1 MKTTNEFTEYNLQDE
16 LVAAL
21 TNHGFKEASEIQ
33 NLTIPPIL
41 EKKDISAL
49 AETGSGK
56 TGAFAIPI
64 MERLLQ
70 EGSLAEPKQQ
80 VVILSPTRELAQ
92 QTNKFFAEVGKDLGV
107 KSVCIIGG
115 ERIETQI
122 EEIEKGVH
130 VLVATPGRLNDLT
143 KQKKVDLSNCFA
155 VVFDEADRLFDMG
168 FKKDIEFI
176 LKGIPK
182 TRQLIMVSATTNMDV
197 LNTAFK
203 YGSHPVEIKL
213 NADSML
219 VDNIDHKIAMIDKNE
234 KMPLLVKQLRD
245 HEDAYAIVFCNTQF
259 QTHLVAEWL
268 MKMKFKAKPI
278 SGRMAQNKR
287 TKLME
292 EFRAKEVTI
301 LVCTDVAAR
310 GLDVKDVNLV
320 INYDLPNEAA
330 SYVHRIGRTGRAG
343 KEGHAIS
350 FCAFEDCENL
360 DPIYEFIGS
369 KIPKMDL
376 ENDDFAKDIAQ
387 KPYLDAKTLMVTERK
402 ERFPKDKKDF
412 KKKDSK
418 FDKKDSKE
426 TRDTRDIKPKTSTI
440 PFNAKVFKDDRRFF
454 SNVASSQ
461 ADSVKAALKY
471 FDIKDDHLINT
482 SVESVGRKKFFL
494 FGPKL
499 TTYKHSL
506 KPIYKKLLT
515 PFLIGI
521 LRKANLELFVKVS
534 FKDGTL
540 KVSFSGK
547 DLGLVLRQKAELLT
561 SFETIIK
568 QFLLRKV
575 HVKDEVRLSLKCFS
589 EEQQKEYNDRN
600 TRDKKK
606 SEKDICTLVEK
617 MKKEVVSSN
626 AAVLL
631 KSMNPA
637 ERRIVHQYIGEDKK
651 FKTTSVGDGRFKQI
665 ELSLS

>member
-1 MKTTNEFTEYNLQDE
+1 MKTTKEFTEYNLQDE
-16 LVAAL
+16 LIAAL
-21 TNHGFKEASEIQ
+21 TNHGFNQASEIQ
-33 NLTIPPIL
+33 DLTIPPIL
-41 EKKDISAL
+41 ERKDIFAL

-56 TGAFAIPI
+56 TGSFAIPI
-64 MERLLQ
+64 MELLL
-70 EGSLAEPKQQ
+70 EEHALENPKQQ

-92 QTNKFFAEVGKDLGV
+92 QTNKFFLEVGQDIGV
-107 KSVCIIGG
+107 KTACIIGG
-115 ERIETQI
+115 EKIENQI
-122 EEIEKGVH
+122 EEIRKGVH

-143 KQKKVDLSNCFA
+143 KQKEVDLSNCFA

-176 LKGIPK
+176 LRGIPK
-182 TRQLIMVSATTNMDV
+182 QRQLIMVSATTNMDV

-203 YGSHPVEIKL
+203 YGSHPIEIKL

-268 MKMKFKAKPI
+268 KKMNFKAKPI
-278 SGRMAQNKR
+278 SGRMPQNKR

-343 KEGHAIS
+343 KDGHAIS

-360 DPIYEFIGS
+360 DPIYDFIGS

-376 ENDDFAKDIAQ
+376 ENDDFATDIAQ
-387 KPYLDAKTLMVTERK
+387 KPYIDAKTLQVTDRK
-402 ERFPKDKKDF
+402 EKFSKDKKDF

-418 FDKKDSKE
+418 FDKKDS
-426 TRDTRDIKPKTSTI
+426 RDIKPKTSTI
-440 PFNAKVFKDDRRFF
+440 PFNSKIFKNDRRFF
-454 SNVASSQ
+454 ENNATSEK
-461 ADSVKAALKY
+461 DSVAAALRY
-471 FDIKDDHLINT
+471 FDIKDDHLLNT
-482 SVESVGRKKFFL
+482 EVVSVGRKKFFL
-494 FGPKL
+494 FGPRI

-506 KPIYKKLLT
+506 KPIYKKILT

-521 LRKANLELFVKVS
+521 LRKAQLDLFVKVS
-534 FKDGTL
+534 FKDGVL

-561 SFETIIK
+561 SFETLIK

-575 HVKDEVRLSLKCFS
+575 YVKEEVKLSLKCFS
-589 EEQQKEYNDRN
+589 EEQQKEYKER
-600 TRDKKK
+600 TSKDKKK
-606 SEKDICTLVEK
+606 SEKDIYALVDK
-617 MKKEVVSSN
+617 MKKKVLDSN
-626 AAVLL
+626 EAVLL

-637 ERRIVHQYIGEDKK
+637 ERRIVHQYISEDKK
-651 FKTTSVGDGRFKQI
+651 FKTSSVGQGRFKQI

>member
-1 MKTTNEFTEYNLQDE
+1 MKTTKEFTQYNLQDE

-33 NLTIPPIL
+33 DLTIPPIL
-41 EKKDISAL
+41 EKKDIFAL

-64 MERLLQ
+64 MERLLEEQ
-70 EGSLAEPKQQ
+70 ALENPKQQ

-92 QTNKFFAEVGKDLGV
+92 QTNKFFSEVGKDIGV
-107 KSVCIIGG
+107 KTACVIGG
-115 ERIETQI
+115 ERIEAQI

-182 TRQLIMVSATTNMDV
+182 ERQLVMVSATTNMDV

-203 YGSHPVEIKL
+203 YGSHPIEIKL

-343 KEGHAIS
+343 KDGHAIS

-376 ENDDFAKDIAQ
+376 ENDDFATDIAQ
-387 KPYLDAKTLMVTERK
+387 KPYLDAKTLQVTERK
-402 ERFPKDKKDF
+402 ERFSKDKKDF

-418 FDKKDSKE
+418 FDKKDS
-426 TRDTRDIKPKTSTI
+426 RDIKPKTSTI
-440 PFNAKVFKDDRRFF
+440 PFNSKIFKDDRRFF
-454 SNVASSQ
+454 SNVASSE

-471 FDIKDDHLINT
+471 FDIKDDHLLKT
-482 SVESVGRKKFFL
+482 EVESVGRKKFFL
-494 FGPKL
+494 FGPRM

-521 LRKANLELFVKVS
+521 LRKAKLELFVKVS

-575 HVKDEVRLSLKCFS
+575 YVKEEVKLSLKCFS

-600 TRDKKK
+600 NRDKKK
-606 SEKDICTLVEK
+606 SEKDICALVDK
-617 MKKEVVSSN
+617 MKKKVKDTN
-626 AAVLL
+626 KAVLL

-637 ERRIVHQYIGEDKK
+637 ERRIVHQYISEDKT
-651 FKTTSVGDGRFKQI
+651 FKTSSVGDGRFKQI

>member
-1 MKTTNEFTEYNLQDE
+1 MKTTKEFTQYNLQDE

-33 NLTIPPIL
+33 DLTIPPIL
-41 EKKDISAL
+41 EKKDIFAL

-56 TGAFAIPI
+56 TGSFAIPI
-64 MERLLQ
+64 MERLL
-70 EGSLAEPKQQ
+70 EEHALENPMQQ

-92 QTNKFFAEVGKDLGV
+92 QTNKFFEEVGKDIGV
-107 KSVCIIGG
+107 KTACIIGG
-115 ERIETQI
+115 EKIETQI
-122 EEIEKGVH
+122 EEIRKGVH

-143 KQKKVDLSNCFA
+143 KQKEVDLSNCFA

-182 TRQLIMVSATTNMDV
+182 ERQLIMVSATTNMDV

-234 KMPLLVKQLRD
+234 KMPLLVKKLRD

-268 MKMKFKAKPI
+268 MKMNFKAKPI

-292 EFRAKEVTI
+292 EFRAKEVTT

-343 KEGHAIS
+343 KDGLAIS

-376 ENDDFAKDIAQ
+376 ENDDFATDIAP
-387 KPYLDAKTLMVTERK
+387 KPYIDAKTLQVTERK
-402 ERFPKDKKDF
+402 ERFSKDKKDY
-412 KKKDSK
+412 KKRDSK
-418 FDKKDSKE
+418 FEKKE
-426 TRDTRDIKPKTSTI
+426 TRDIKPKTSTI
-440 PFNAKVFKDDRRFF
+440 PFNSKIFKNDRRFF
-454 SNVASSQ
+454 ENTASSEKE
-461 ADSVKAALKY
+461 SVAAALRF
-471 FDIKDDHLINT
+471 FDINDDHLLNT
-482 SVESVGRKKFFL
+482 EVASVGRKKFFI
-494 FGPKL
+494 FGPRL

-506 KPIYKKLLT
+506 KPIYKKILT
-515 PFLIGI
+515 PFLIKI
-521 LRKANLELFVKVS
+521 LRKANFDLFVKVS
-534 FKDGTL
+534 FKDGLL

-547 DLGLVLRQKAELLT
+547 DLGLVLRNKAEMLT
-561 SFETIIK
+561 AFETLIK

-575 HVKDEVRLSLKCFS
+575 YVKEEVKLSIKCFS
-589 EEQQKEYNDRN
+589 EEQQQQYKER
-600 TRDKKK
+600 TSRDKKK
-606 SEKDICTLVEK
+606 SEKDICALVDK
-617 MKKEVVSSN
+617 MKKKVLTSKE
-626 AAVLL
+626 AVLL

-651 FKTTSVGDGRFKQI
+651 FKTSSVGEGRFKQI

>member
-1 MKTTNEFTEYNLQDE
+1 MKTTKEFTQYNLQDE

-33 NLTIPPIL
+33 DLTIPPIL
-41 EKKDISAL
+41 EKKDIFAL

-56 TGAFAIPI
+56 TGSFAIPI
-64 MERLLQ
+64 MERLL
-70 EGSLAEPKQQ
+70 EEHALENPMQQ

-92 QTNKFFAEVGKDLGV
+92 QTNKLFEEVGKDIGV
-107 KSVCIIGG
+107 KTACIIGG
-115 ERIETQI
+115 EKIETQI
-122 EEIEKGVH
+122 EEIRKGVH

-143 KQKKVDLSNCFA
+143 KQKEVDLSNCFA

-182 TRQLIMVSATTNMDV
+182 ERQLIMVSATTNMDV

-234 KMPLLVKQLRD
+234 KMPLLVKKLRD

-268 MKMKFKAKPI
+268 MKMNFKAKPI

-292 EFRAKEVTI
+292 EFRAKEVTT

-343 KEGHAIS
+343 KDGLAIS

-376 ENDDFAKDIAQ
+376 ENDDFATDIAP
-387 KPYLDAKTLMVTERK
+387 KPYIDAKTLQVTERK
-402 ERFPKDKKDF
+402 ERFSKDKKDY
-412 KKKDSK
+412 KKRDSK
-418 FDKKDSKE
+418 FEKKE
-426 TRDTRDIKPKTSTI
+426 TRDIKPKTSTI
-440 PFNAKVFKDDRRFF
+440 PFNSKIFKNDRRFF
-454 SNVASSQ
+454 ENTASSEKE
-461 ADSVKAALKY
+461 SVAAALRF
-471 FDIKDDHLINT
+471 FDINDDHLLNT
-482 SVESVGRKKFFL
+482 EVASVGRKKFFI
-494 FGPKL
+494 FGPRL

-506 KPIYKKLLT
+506 KPIYKKILT
-515 PFLIGI
+515 PFLIKI
-521 LRKANLELFVKVS
+521 LRKANFDLFVKVS
-534 FKDGTL
+534 FKDGLL

-547 DLGLVLRQKAELLT
+547 DLGLVLRNKAEMLT
-561 SFETIIK
+561 AFETLIK

-575 HVKDEVRLSLKCFS
+575 YVKEEVKLSIKCFS
-589 EEQQKEYNDRN
+589 EEQQQQYKER
-600 TRDKKK
+600 TSRDKKK
-606 SEKDICTLVEK
+606 SEKDICALVDK
-617 MKKEVVSSN
+617 MKKKVLTSKE
-626 AAVLL
+626 AVLL

-651 FKTTSVGDGRFKQI
+651 FKTSSVGEGRFKQI